1 MRKHFSHCLLC
12 GRVIPEGNVYC
23 ELCRR
28 NAESNPLDPDREL
41 VKTVKEGLRR
51 TDGYCP
57 CRREKKEE
65 YRCICEEFR
74 KQMADPSF
82 EGYCHCMLHYKSTKE
97 IKKMLNITKAS
108 FDKEVMSSDIPVVLD
123 FWAEW
128 CGPCRMLSP
137 VLEDLAA
144 EYGDRVLFCKINVD
158 DEPELAARFGIAS
171 IPTLLFFKNSA
182 ISKKSV
188 GYRDKGEL
196 EKILRELL

>member
-57 CRREKKEE
+57 CRREKKGE

-82 EGYCHCMLHYKSTKE
+82 EGYCHCMLYYKSNE
-97 IKKMLNITKAS
+97 G
-108 FDKEVMSSDIPVVLD
+108 DKEN
-123 FWAEW
+123 A
-128 CGPCRMLSP
+128 
-137 VLEDLAA
+137 
-144 EYGDRVLFCKINVD
+144 
-158 DEPELAARFGIAS
+158 
-171 IPTLLFFKNSA
+171 
-182 ISKKSV
+182 
-188 GYRDKGEL
+188 
-196 EKILRELL
+196 